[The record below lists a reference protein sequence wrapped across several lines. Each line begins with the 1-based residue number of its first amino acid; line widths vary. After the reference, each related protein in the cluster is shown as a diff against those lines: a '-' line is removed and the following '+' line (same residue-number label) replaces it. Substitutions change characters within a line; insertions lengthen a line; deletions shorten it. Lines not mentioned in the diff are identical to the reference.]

1 MAGAT
6 TKPSKIKPILMTAIK
21 LLLAAALI
29 VWILRQGALDLDKVK
44 LTLSR
49 WDFALAL
56 GVLSFLTLVFNTW
69 RWLILLR
76 SQGFNASFGQTLS
89 LSFIGLFFNFAMPGG
104 VGGDVVKGYYLT
116 RDFPHQKMA
125 AVVSVLMDR
134 LIGFF
139 VMLLAA
145 SMASLVFW
153 DRLDHDP
160 RLLGIALSTLG
171 ATSAFLLVLVFSLSR
186 RLQIPLKRGVDR
198 LKNFPGYEAFAKV
211 YRALHAYRK
220 HPKVVL
226 QALALALVNQVLLV
240 TFFALIAVAVGEGEF
255 DHAVLW
261 FCIPIGLVVQALPL
275 APAGVGVGQAAF
287 FFLFVAALQRPTQ
300 VGTVGITVMQ
310 ALQFA
315 LGLIGAVIYLRRGR
329 RMPSA
334 AELAASESGPDSSPE
349 APTETDAKA
358 TGDA

>member
-1 MAGAT
+1 MTA
-6 TKPSKIKPILMTAIK
+6 KSKKLSQLKPILITATK
-21 LLLAAALI
+21 LFLAGALI
-29 VWILRQGALDLDKVK
+29 VWILRQGALDLDKVMM
-44 LTLSR
+44 TLSR
-49 WDFALAL
+49 WEYAISL
-56 GVLSFLTLVFNTW
+56 GVLSFLTLLFNTW

-76 SQGFNASFGQTLS
+76 SQGFAASFRQTLS

-116 RDFPHQKMA
+116 RDFPEQKMA

-145 SMASLVFW
+145 SLASLVFW
-153 DRLDHDP
+153 DRLNHDP
-160 RLLGIALSTLG
+160 RLLGIALSTLA
-171 ATSAFLLVLVFSLSR
+171 ATSAFLFVLVFSLSR
-186 RLQIPLKRGVDR
+186 RLQTPLKRGVDR
-198 LKNFPGYEAFAKV
+198 LKNLPGYDAFAKV
-211 YRALHAYRK
+211 YRALHAYRE
-220 HPKVVL
+220 HPGVVL
-226 QALALALVNQVLLV
+226 RALGLALINQVLLV
-240 TFFALIAVAVGEGEF
+240 TFFALIASAVGEGDF

-287 FFLFVAALQRPTQ
+287 FFLFEAALQRPTQ

-315 LGLIGAVIYLRRGR
+315 LGLLGALIYLRRGR
-329 RMPSA
+329 RMPTA
-334 AELAASESGPDSSPE
+334 AELE
-349 APTETDAKA
+349 A
-358 TGDA
+358 TGGS